1 MLFYDRAEDSVPVGP
16 TEVRWGAERGD
27 GVLLGTDVLHD
38 DVVHIVLLD
47 LCRKVD
53 VDLNSVLRVLLLD
66 SLQQRVEPLRT
77 AEVTD
82 YPGEVD
88 LHPGQRYA
96 TVSLERGEH
105 AGTLTF
111 DSRVG
116 FELLKLFMR
125 YQIDFK
131 ILQ

>member
-1 MLFYDRAEDSVPVGP
+1 M
-16 TEVRWGAERGD
+16 
-27 GVLLGTDVLHD
+27 
-38 DVVHIVLLD
+38 
-47 LCRKVD
+47 
-53 VDLNSVLRVLLLD
+53 
-66 SLQQRVEPLRT
+66 EPLRA

-82 YPGEVD
+82 DPSEVD
-88 LHPGQRYA
+88 LHPGQRYT

-125 YQIDFK
+125 YQMDFRILHMMRNIMISAAHKPSTVLK
-131 ILQ
+131 ISAIEEAAEEDPSRDEVRSSLPPTRPLSLS